1 MHGRGDGV
9 RWPRS
14 RPGGLTRNAN
24 AGPLLPVD
32 MAAYNATA
40 PPAAPALVRRWLE
53 GAAKDGPGVVV
64 VSLGRMPRVEG
75 WQAHAL
81 VRGLQP
87 DKAGNASAWRVLWA
101 LDEDRRDSLPRE
113 LPDEF
118 RVRGRLPLL
127 ATIAQPE
134 VKVVV
139 SHCGAGAAMEALS
152 FGKPLLCVPFFGD
165 QRDVARRV
173 ADASAGLYVEPRRLT
188 EERVREAVSTVAGE
202 TYKRAAAAAA
212 AQLRAPGG
220 VAAAAAAVEAW
231 AAHGTVCGPDVDLP
245 WHREAGLDRL
255 CVALAV
261 VILVGA
267 GASRVLKALSAY
279 A

>member
-1 MHGRGDGV
+1 M
-9 RWPRS
+9 
-14 RPGGLTRNAN
+14 
-24 AGPLLPVD
+24 
-32 MAAYNATA
+32 
-40 PPAAPALVRRWLE
+40 
-53 GAAKDGPGVVV
+53 
-64 VSLGRMPRVEG
+64 
-75 WQAHAL
+75 
-81 VRGLQP
+81 
-87 DKAGNASAWRVLWA
+87 LWA

-139 SHCGAGAAMEALS
+139 SHCGAGAAMEALA

-173 ADASAGLYVEPRRLT
+173 ADAAAGLYIEPRRLT
-188 EERVREAVSTVAGE
+188 EERVREAVYTVAGA

-212 AQLRAPGG
+212 AVRRW
-220 VAAAAAAVEAW
+220 AAAGAGGWVCAP
-231 AAHGTVCGPDVDLP
+231 AHGTVAARRGPAVAP
-245 WHREAGLDRL
+245 RGWFRQTP

-261 VILVGA
+261 ILVA
-267 GASRVLKALSAY
+267 RARCARVAFSSRAAVSNLI
-279 A
+279 

>member
-1 MHGRGDGV
+1 
-9 RWPRS
+9 
-14 RPGGLTRNAN
+14 
-24 AGPLLPVD
+24 

-40 PPAAPALVRRWLE
+40 PPAAPALVRAGSKVRRKMVPASSSSPWR
-53 GAAKDGPGVVV
+53 GCAA
-64 VSLGRMPRVEG
+64 SRAGRRR
-75 WQAHAL
+75 AL

-87 DKAGNASAWRVLWA
+87 DKAGNESAWRVLWA

-139 SHCGAGAAMEALS
+139 SHCGAGAAMEALA

-173 ADASAGLYVEPRRLT
+173 ADAAAGLYIEPRRLT

-220 VAAAAAAVEAW
+220 IAAAAAAVEACW
-231 AAHGTVCGPDVDLP
+231 AAHGALRARRGPAVAP
-245 WHREAGLDRL
+245 RSWFSA

-267 GASRVLKALSAY
+267 GASRVLKRASAR
-279 A
+279 AVASPFSPPAPPRGA

>member
-1 MHGRGDGV
+1 
-9 RWPRS
+9 
-14 RPGGLTRNAN
+14 
-24 AGPLLPVD
+24 

-53 GAAKDGPGVVV
+53 SAAKDGPGVVV

-87 DKAGNASAWRVLWA
+87 DKAGNESAWRVLWA

-139 SHCGAGAAMEALS
+139 SHCGAGAAMEALA

-173 ADASAGLYVEPRRLT
+173 ADAAAGLYIEPRRLT

-212 AQLRAPGG
+212 ALRAPGG
-220 VAAAAAAVEAW
+220 VAAAAAAV
-231 AAHGTVCGPDVDLP
+231 GPGRPTGRCAGRRGPAVAP
-245 WHREAGLDRL
+245 RAGLDGL
-255 CVALAV
+255 
-261 VILVGA
+261 
-267 GASRVLKALSAY
+267 ASRWRW
-279 A
+279 

>member
-1 MHGRGDGV
+1 
-9 RWPRS
+9 
-14 RPGGLTRNAN
+14 
-24 AGPLLPVD
+24 

-53 GAAKDGPGVVV
+53 SAAKEGPGVVV

-87 DKAGNASAWRVLWA
+87 DKAGNESAWRVLWA

-139 SHCGAGAAMEALS
+139 SHCGAGAAMEALA

-173 ADASAGLYVEPRRLT
+173 ADA
-188 EERVREAVSTVAGE
+188 
-202 TYKRAAAAAA
+202 AAAH
-212 AQLRAPGG
+212 R
-220 VAAAAAAVEAW
+220 
-231 AAHGTVCGPDVDLP
+231 DDLLGIID
-245 WHREAGLDRL
+245 ED
-255 CVALAV
+255 
-261 VILVGA
+261 
-267 GASRVLKALSAY
+267 
-279 A
+279 